1 MTNNTPNPSTLKITH
16 NDVVNI
22 IMCII
27 EVDGLEEAKSVYKQ
41 LNAVFSTLP
50 GWKETATDIYKLFA
64 DKRKEEF
71 QRQREEK
78 LEELRE
84 SAPKFV
90 MANTNKIEAKA
101 VGKAEIDKMNV
112 DVNSPGNNIAKV
124 IQLGKDDEYNE

>member
-22 IMCII
+22 ITCII

-90 MANTNKIEAKA
+90 MANTNNIEAKA

>member
-90 MANTNKIEAKA
+90 MANTNNIEAKA

>member
-1 MTNNTPNPSTLKITH
+1 MTTETPNPSTLKITH

-90 MANTNKIEAKA
+90 MANTNNIEAKA

>member
-1 MTNNTPNPSTLKITH
+1 MTTETPNPSTLKITH

-22 IMCII
+22 ITCII

-90 MANTNKIEAKA
+90 MANTNNIEAKA